1 MCKRT
6 LSHLEE
12 KIIRAVHHDFE
23 GLSIKEV
30 AQQNDLTVKEV
41 KTILTDIEQKA
52 PQLFPILTPRQ
63 RAIMDMYN
71 QHESQQVIAEALGIA
86 PRTLRHDVTFLRERG
101 FLWGKPDQYRP
112 SMDGNV
118 KHKF

>member
-1 MCKRT
+1 MERI

-41 KTILTDIEQKA
+41 KTILTNIEQKA
-52 PQLFPILTPRQ
+52 PQLFPILTPQQ

-71 QHESQQVIAEALGIA
+71 QHESQQVIAEALGVSL
-86 PRTLRHDVTFLRERG
+86 RTLQREVTFLRERG
-101 FLWGKPDQYRP
+101 FLWDKPDQYRP
-112 SMDGNV
+112 SMDGDV